1 MFKLTIEK
9 PNGEQLEYTIDSE
22 EMDYMLQ
29 QIKFNQPF
37 VIVTE
42 DNIVAYSPS
51 QLLSIKIQEIV
62 A

>member
-9 PNGEQLEYTIDSE
+9 PSGEKLEYTIDSE
-22 EMDYMLQ
+22 EMEYMLQ

-42 DNIVAYSPS
+42 DNITAYSPS
-51 QLLSIKIQEIV
+51 QLLSINIQEIV